1 MTFLSV
7 CRCLCVYLYLSLCV
21 FYYLGIDLR
30 LSPMWNASK
39 LTALSQISH
48 GLLSPPI
55 SLLLFL
61 CPPFLCFPQCWFSVR
76 ISKCFGSAA
85 CKSAITGPD
94 KFSVCICS
102 SVKLRVRFISLC
114 LSLSLLVCG
123 RVHYMRHG
131 EVCYTGAFVCAS
143 VLMSFQCPRLEF
155 PLNFTTSETQQVSV
169 NLSDPF
175 HFPG

>member
-1 MTFLSV
+1 MTFLSLS
-7 CRCLCVYLYLSLCV
+7 LCVHLYLSLCL

-30 LSPMWNASK
+30 LSPVWNTSK
-39 LTALSQISH
+39 LTALSQNSH
-48 GLLSPPI
+48 GPSSPPI

-61 CPPFLCFPQCWFSVR
+61 CPPFLCFPQCCWFSVR

-94 KFSVCICS
+94 KFSVCIRS

-123 RVHYMRHG
+123 RVHYMRHR
-131 EVCYTGAFVCAS
+131 ELCVFLVLLYVCRCWWAFR
-143 VLMSFQCPRLEF
+143 VL
-155 PLNFTTSETQQVSV
+155 
-169 NLSDPF
+169 D
-175 HFPG
+175 